1 MINIKIVKDESGTFD
16 LCETFSTIGM
26 KLRQLETSIVY
37 GHSVIDVI
45 AGYGA
50 DGKPYSRFTYEET
63 DIPDEPSDD
72 DPTREELKE
81 MLNIITGGDNDE

>member
-1 MINIKIVKDESGTFD
+1 MIDTKIVKDESGTFD

-26 KLRQLETSIVY
+26 KLKQVETSIVY
-37 GHSVIDVI
+37 GYFVIDVI
-45 AGYGA
+45 AGYDA

-72 DPTREELKE
+72 EATAEDYIEALERF
-81 MLNIITGGDNDE
+81 GVVDE